1 MKNKIFLDGVCP
13 VCGRHCGNG
22 GHGMT
27 LRCPCGWTG
36 EFSGKDQEIL
46 MEFIRCSQE
55 RERKAENAT

>member
-1 MKNKIFLDGVCP
+1 
-13 VCGRHCGNG
+13 
-22 GHGMT
+22 MT

-55 RERKAENAT
+55 RERKAENAD